1 MEIKV
6 LTLREKLEKK
16 KEILNRQEDLL
27 ILEKERSLALEKYF
41 AKEKAMVAKLSTDLS
56 LDNDSNKRLLKE
68 NTLASDYLASLKVTN
83 SECWH
88 FLRCYRVYEDL
99 GNGLRIACWRSLV
112 QSLEMRV
119 PTHPSNCTQ
128 GVPLSWYNLF
138 DYRRVRKR
146 TEIPL

>member
-16 KEILNRQEDLL
+16 KEILDRQEDLL

-68 NTLASDYLASLKVTN
+68 KTLASDSLASLKVTN

-88 FLRCYRVYEDL
+88 FLRRYRVYEDL

-112 QSLEMRV
+112 QSLEMRA
-119 PTHPSNCTQ
+119 PTHPSNYTQ
-128 GVPLSWYNLF
+128 GVPL
-138 DYRRVRKR
+138 
-146 TEIPL
+146 